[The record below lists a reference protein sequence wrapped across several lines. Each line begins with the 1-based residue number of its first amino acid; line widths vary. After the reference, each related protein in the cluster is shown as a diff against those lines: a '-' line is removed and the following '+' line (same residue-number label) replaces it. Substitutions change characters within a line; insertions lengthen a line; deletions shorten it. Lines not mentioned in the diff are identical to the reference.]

1 MSFAACSNGP
11 GVRRSKA
18 ASGGAGPRCS
28 VARAAPSAANTTS
41 GDAPL
46 VPVSS
51 VSPSTGS
58 MAIAPSAAS

>member
-28 VARAAPSAANTTS
+28 VARAAPRAANAV
-41 GDAPL
+41 GVAWL